1 VVDLFW
7 KIVLAFN
14 EPEFLVLLP
23 SLPVLFFHSVHLT
36 GT

>member
-1 VVDLFW
+1 VVDLFRE
-7 KIVLAFN
+7 IVQAFN

-23 SLPVLFFHSVHLT
+23 SLPVLFFHSVHLI